1 MLKLLYKHPIWFILI
16 LALILRL
23 PLLNGSF
30 WLDEAAQALESIRPF
45 SQQLD
50 IIPDF
55 QPPLLH
61 YIVHFAS
68 YFSHSEWWLRLW
80 GALIPGLITIWG
92 TYKVGVLFLSNE
104 NKLKKSK
111 STHQLTPLFAALLM
125 AVSSFHI
132 FYSQELR
139 PYSLPAMWATLGTLF
154 VLKLLKKNNFKTW
167 LVFIIISILGLYSSY
182 LYPFI
187 FLTQLL
193 YLIYKKRTKGALLAG
208 FVSALALAPWL
219 PTFSKQLAA
228 GQALRLQL
236 PGWEK
241 VVSIPLFK
249 ALALVEAKFAYGV
262 MDISATPFF
271 IITLLFL
278 LILGIYA
285 FFVFIKQAN
294 KSQKKT
300 GLTLLFFYLFPLI
313 TAWLVSIFIPVVRPK
328 RLLFLMPYFFLLISL
343 PLDFPLKKLKANW
356 AGYLIFPITVLAIQL
371 IGTFQYYTHP
381 ELQREDWRGLKQEI
395 VAKFPENNTVAVFS
409 FDESFAPW
417 RWYSPGEIDELATG
431 KLHIQ
436 DVENIITTLE
446 PITNYRYVLVFD
458 YLRTLTDPD
467 DILIT
472 EVENFGYVG
481 RGVLDYPGIGFVRIY
496 AKPLKTIGSL

>member
-61 YIVHFAS
+61 YIAHFAA
-68 YFSHSEWWLRLW
+68 YLSHSEWWLRSW

-104 NKLKKSK
+104 NKSKKSK

-125 AVSSFHI
+125 AISSFHI

-154 VLKLLKKNNFKTW
+154 VLKLVKRNDFGNW

-193 YLIYKKRTKGALLAG
+193 YLIYKKQTKGALLTG
-208 FVSALALAPWL
+208 LVSALALAPWL

-249 ALALVEAKFAYGV
+249 ALALVEAKFTYGV
-262 MDISATPFF
+262 MDISATSFF
-271 IITLLFL
+271 IITF
-278 LILGIYA
+278 LILMIFAVYA
-285 FFVFIKQAN
+285 LSVFIKQAN
-294 KSQKKT
+294 KDQKRA
-300 GLTLLFFYLFPLI
+300 GLNLLFFYLFPLI

-343 PLDFPLKKLKANW
+343 PLDFPLKKLKSNW
-356 AGYLIFPITVLAIQL
+356 VGHLIFPITVLVIQL
-371 IGTFQYYTHP
+371 IGTYQYYTRP

-395 VAKFPENNTVAVFS
+395 IAKFPKNNAVAVFS

-417 RWYSPGEIDELATG
+417 RWYAPGEIDELATG

-436 DVENIITTLE
+436 DVENLVTTLK

-467 DILIT
+467 DILVT
-472 EVENFGYVG
+472 EVENFGYEG

-496 AKPLKTIGSL
+496 AKPLELIGSL